1 MFINNIT
8 KNVFMGI
15 LKDLTDE
22 YFGKKVRKE
31 DGKKITVHGCD
42 VIVPPDWDEENFLKS
57 VETVLL
63 EDTITEFVGE
73 FLYKHIDKS
82 KNTTIECGNSYHLC
96 ISKYDE
102 IMDEEYLTTEEIPN
116 ETTYNSIIKFLTY
129 IVKDVDIDTDRNED
143 YIRLTGEGE
152 IDYALYG
159 DGLDEFQI
167 QHAYDDL
174 IDCFL
179 GEFGKKA
186 DISRDDLYLIQYR
199 ECTLNLPVEF
209 KTLLYASEMI
219 EWWNNILSAIKKQGP
234 KKFFGYD
241 YEDE

>member
-42 VIVPPDWDEENFLKS
+42 VIIPPDWDEENFLKS

-82 KNTTIECGNSYHLC
+82 KNTNIECGN
-96 ISKYDE
+96 
-102 IMDEEYLTTEEIPN
+102 
-116 ETTYNSIIKFLTY
+116 
-129 IVKDVDIDTDRNED
+129 
-143 YIRLTGEGE
+143 
-152 IDYALYG
+152 
-159 DGLDEFQI
+159 
-167 QHAYDDL
+167 
-174 IDCFL
+174 
-179 GEFGKKA
+179 
-186 DISRDDLYLIQYR
+186 
-199 ECTLNLPVEF
+199 
-209 KTLLYASEMI
+209 
-219 EWWNNILSAIKKQGP
+219 
-234 KKFFGYD
+234 
-241 YEDE
+241 